1 MKKKKASTE
10 NAIERIQP
18 HDDLVPLVIGDG
30 LAAVASVLS
39 WVRLG
44 HRVNWIPGSRVA
56 MTHPMNAMAQG
67 PGASFFG
74 GLLLSLGLVDRM
86 PEEGS
91 FLREFRK
98 SNFVPADWVKKSTD
112 EERTALRDEYFV
124 DGERVL
130 TPIHEV
136 SFGQSW
142 CDLEE
147 EMRILALAS
156 PLVRYLSHAVVT
168 SVSFE
173 DSRVLVQLSEGEPI
187 RASHLLGCDRVS
199 ALATI
204 EGLGK
209 TTTLFRSRRTHS
221 VLQLFLK
228 HPTFQNASITSAFF
242 APLHREAGEEQAR
255 NLLGSFFNDG
265 RESVWTVVL
274 PEGEGEDNAAI
285 AKRLRRMKQA
295 LDKMFSA
302 SEHLP
307 EGKTSFLSVIEN
319 EQVRFLENE
328 IYSSGAEVREAV
340 SLPREKRYVVFSSA
354 CGFESLG
361 AQLDRFF
368 SAQNALISPDTHS
381 EGDEMQLTRAE
392 PAEEFSEL
400 EHG

>member
-10 NAIERIQP
+10 PVVERVQP
-18 HDDLVPLVIGDG
+18 HEDAVPLVIGDG
-30 LAAVASVLS
+30 LSAVSSVLS

-44 HRVNWIPGSRVA
+44 YRVNWIPGSRIT

-67 PGASFFG
+67 TGSSFFG
-74 GLLLSLGLVDRM
+74 GLLLSLGLVDRL

-91 FLREFRK
+91 FIREFRK
-98 SNFVPADWVKKSTD
+98 SNFVPADWIKKSTD
-112 EERTALRDEYFV
+112 EERTAIRDEYFV

-142 CDLEE
+142 CDLED

-156 PLVRYLSHAVVT
+156 PLVRYLSHAVVS
-168 SVSFE
+168 SVSFDE
-173 DSRVLVQLSEGEPI
+173 SGVLVNLSDDAPI
-187 RASHLLGCDRVS
+187 RATHLLGCDRVS
-199 ALATI
+199 ALSAI

-209 TTTLFRSRRTHS
+209 TTSLFRSRRTHS

-228 HPTFQNASITSAFF
+228 HSSFQNASITSAFF
-242 APLHREAGEEQAR
+242 APLHREAGEVQAR
-255 NLLGSFFNDG
+255 NLLGSFFNEG

-285 AKRLRRMKQA
+285 AKRLRRMKQS

-307 EGKTSFLSVIEN
+307 EGKTTFLDIIEN

-328 IYSSGAEVREAV
+328 IYSSGSDVREAV

-368 SAQNALISPDTHS
+368 SAQNALITSDTQS
-381 EGDEMQLTRAE
+381 ESGEMQLTRAQ
-392 PAEEFSEL
+392 PLEEFSEL